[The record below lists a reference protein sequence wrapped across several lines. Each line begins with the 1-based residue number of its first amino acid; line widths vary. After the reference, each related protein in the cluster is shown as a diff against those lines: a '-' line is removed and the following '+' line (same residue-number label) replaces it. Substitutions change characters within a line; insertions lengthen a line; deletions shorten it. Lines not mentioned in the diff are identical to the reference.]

1 MELLGGGRGGGGG
14 GRRNNAR
21 VSFGRCLQLVGLD
34 RTAMNYSIFFNGT
47 TFWEAREEGGG
58 IVARDRITRAT
69 RMMIGDRCA
78 LPPLC
83 FISLSLPF
91 FSLVLQPIAWLEEWR
106 SGGRKRKKGFRLRV
120 YSIFDVGRNL
130 KGFRREF
137 YTNNWL
143 LRGLND
149 RMNIVVDI
157 SIDDV
162 SAFLFFFFFEQTCL
176 RVFTDFGDSQEGLK
190 MFFIGII
197 FTGISK

>member
-1 MELLGGGRGGGGG
+1 MSLFDIRCWKEFE
-14 GRRNNAR
+14 R
-21 VSFGRCLQLVGLD
+21 VS
-34 RTAMNYSIFFNGT
+34 
-47 TFWEAREEGGG
+47 EG
-58 IVARDRITRAT
+58 I
-69 RMMIGDRCA
+69 
-78 LPPLC
+78 L
-83 FISLSLPF
+83 
-91 FSLVLQPIAWLEEWR
+91 
-106 SGGRKRKKGFRLRV
+106 
-120 YSIFDVGRNL
+120 
-130 KGFRREF
+130 F